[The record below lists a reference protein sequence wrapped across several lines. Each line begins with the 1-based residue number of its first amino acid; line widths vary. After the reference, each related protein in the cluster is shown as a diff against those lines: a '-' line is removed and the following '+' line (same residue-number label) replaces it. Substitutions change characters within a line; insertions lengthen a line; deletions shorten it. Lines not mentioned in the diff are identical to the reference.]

1 VNWYKAIIRRRGVS
15 MIRPEAVVYDTTG
28 SCVDAAILHRK
39 KGSGFHHLYVHDRE
53 SMFDVL
59 YNTPERGLHQSGID
73 Q

>member
-1 VNWYKAIIRRRGVS
+1 
-15 MIRPEAVVYDTTG
+15 MIVPEVVVGDTTG

-39 KGSGFHHLYVHDRE
+39 EGSEFHHLYVHDRE

-59 YNTPERGLHQSGID
+59 YNTPERDLHQSQTD

>member
-1 VNWYKAIIRRRGVS
+1 MNWYKAIIRRRGVS